1 MKQLTSPAWIDRRY
15 ALLAAALA
23 VPSVA
28 RGVLASMY
36 DTFPLDTGAMGRAQ
50 AIGSAYEPVAD
61 IFNEY
66 NWLIAITAFTA
77 GTVVLL
83 FRRHLDAALIF
94 LAAAGARPYLS
105 ELKEFVDRP
114 RPNGDF
120 PVLDV
125 VGDSS
130 FPSGHVMSIT
140 VFFGLWFVLAGE
152 MLPRRLVLPARL
164 GSVAI
169 VALTATSRMWA
180 GVHWLSDTYGAVLW
194 AGALLAFVLALR
206 PIVRRICGRIER
218 ARREMRFPGL
228 RT

>member
-1 MKQLTSPAWIDRRY
+1 MLAGDRRWFDDRY
-15 ALLAAALA
+15 ALAAVALAAPAA
-23 VPSVA
+23 VL
-28 RGVLASMY
+28 GVLASRY
-36 DTFPLDTGAMGRAQ
+36 ETFPLDKRVAAAARDLGPGF
-50 AIGSAYEPVAD
+50 EPVATL
-61 IFNEY
+61 FNEY
-66 NWLIAITAFTA
+66 QTVATIVAFVVA
-77 GTVVLL
+77 VVVLAL
-83 FRRHLDAALIF
+83 RHQVNAALLF
-94 LAAAGARPYLS
+94 AFAGLLRPSLNV
-105 ELKEFVDRP
+105 LKATVDRP
-114 RPNGDF
+114 RPDGDF
-120 PVLDV
+120 PMLDI

-206 PIVRRICGRIER
+206 PIARRICARIER